1 LLDSRTGKLEDELLP
16 QILRL
21 PSLAAA
27 GPISILACGGA
38 HMEGVSSL
46 VEMVSFGQ
54 LRHGDQSNCST
65 PVKVSYFDSNVEQMA
80 CGMRHSL
87 VLLKGGVGNQF
98 YGFGSR
104 RRGQLGVSVKSAS
117 LPRVTSGFEDVE
129 VASVSANGD
138 LSASLSADGK
148 LYTWGRGFNGSPDSN
163 VPCYSIPSMR
173 FSGVALGWN
182 HALLLNGIVS
192 WTMVKFSCLGGN
204 RHESL
209 SNVERMMNTTTFI
222 SLWSRM
228 SFRLLFFK

>member
-1 LLDSRTGKLEDELLP
+1 
-16 QILRL
+16 
-21 PSLAAA
+21 
-27 GPISILACGGA
+27 
-38 HMEGVSSL
+38 MEGVSSL

-65 PVKVSYFDSNVEQMA
+65 PVNVEQMA

-87 VLLKGGVGNQF
+87 VLLKGNQF

-138 LSASLSADGK
+138 LSASLSAGGK

-182 HALLLNGIVS
+182 HALLLNDNGEVF
-192 WTMVKFSCLGGN
+192 MLGGQ
-204 RHESL
+204 S
-209 SNVERMMNTTTFI
+209 S
-222 SLWSRM
+222 
-228 SFRLLFFK
+228 